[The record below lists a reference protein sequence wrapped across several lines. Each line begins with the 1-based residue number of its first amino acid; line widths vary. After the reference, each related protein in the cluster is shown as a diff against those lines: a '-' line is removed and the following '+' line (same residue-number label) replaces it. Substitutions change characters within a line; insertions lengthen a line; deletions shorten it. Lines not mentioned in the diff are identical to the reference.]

1 MQTASYK
8 TASVTKLL
16 AILAVAIFV
25 TGCVSAK
32 SPPTEEAEPAEPVV
46 AAPEPAPEPEPEPE
60 PESTTWTVETGD
72 NLWGIAGQEEVYN
85 VPEKWPLIYKA
96 NLDQIE
102 DADLIYPGQ
111 VLTIPLDSSAN
122 EVDAAI
128 GHAKNRG
135 AWTVGPIE
143 SSDQSYLNSSE

>member
-1 MQTASYK
+1 MQTAFYK
-8 TASVTKLL
+8 TTSVTKLL
-16 AILAVAIFV
+16 AILAAAIFV

-32 SPPTEEAEPAEPVV
+32 SPPTEEAEPAAPVV
-46 AAPEPAPEPEPEPE
+46 VPEPEPAPEPEPEM
-60 PESTTWTVETGD
+60 STSWTVETGD
-72 NLWGIAGQEEVYN
+72 NLWGIAGHEEVYN

-111 VLTIPLDSSAN
+111 VLTIPRDSS
-122 EVDAAI
+122 ETEIDAAI
-128 GHAKNRG
+128 GHAKGRG

-143 SSDQSYLNSSE
+143 SSDQAYLNSSE